1 MRRNYKQEYSLKRT
15 KYKPISVNL
24 THDLY
29 NDLLD
34 YHIPVSRLIVDLL
47 EWAKDRRDILTQIR
61 SDYYEKLREKT
72 RPTKTQIE
80 ELQSETDAIRT
91 GDISDTTIE

>member
-15 KYKPISVNL
+15 KYKPISVTL

-47 EWAKDRRDILTQIR
+47 EWARDRRDILTQIR
-61 SDYYEKLREKT
+61 SDYYENLREKT

-80 ELQSETDAIRT
+80 ELKSQTDDIRT
-91 GDISDTTIE
+91 GDIPNNNIE